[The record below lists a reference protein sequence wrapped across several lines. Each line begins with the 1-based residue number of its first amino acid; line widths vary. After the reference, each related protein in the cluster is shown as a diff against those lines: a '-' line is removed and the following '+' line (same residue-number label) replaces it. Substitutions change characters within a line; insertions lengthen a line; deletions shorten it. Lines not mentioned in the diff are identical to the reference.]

1 MGLLDEQP
9 LCVVCEKICFMRIK
23 PCFIVLVALV
33 ESEVSGKRAVQ
44 KSVMELFALSAEEAG
59 LL

>member
-1 MGLLDEQP
+1 M
-9 LCVVCEKICFMRIK
+9 KIK
-23 PCFIVLVALV
+23 PCFIVHVVLV